1 MDLESSDDTGEGS
14 YADPQTPDGE
24 LEDTF
29 YQANT
34 YDIGLGGDVGDQIK
48 RIEASKN
55 SEENLI
61 DAYLGDRSY
70 EQNVNN
76 LEELSENLELLQR
89 VFNKETLGNDTFLL
103 YKHATG
109 ENLKFLKIINTKVFE
124 KLKNRREMVIKKS
137 NKKIKIIK
145 GLIKKLGVEKSIL
158 KTYSFKKN
166 IDDRVKRLYSDLKTI
181 EIDKSEINN
190 YFNKEEKKF
199 KNFKSNVTSLKIK
212 NRDENFSI
220 QEYKRYLDDIFNY
233 KNEKERLKTTVD
245 LSNMSVKETKEN
257 FLLNPI
263 NEGLKLHNSIFH
275 KYETD
280 TDYEY
285 SQNIYKRYNLLENL
299 NVLKISSKEHFF
311 QIMGKF
317 KLTEHMNSLI
327 SVDKKYRRIIYDNAI
342 SLISSFVPVNMI
354 DELLENTSLY
364 IKNKYEYRL
373 EYFNFNQYTKYLP
386 ENKIYEFTR
395 FIRKDEE
402 KERKSKTYAPVIGWI
417 YKEDALKNIH
427 NLNPESDTINKIKE
441 GKQKFIKGK
450 LEDIV
455 KNDGIHF
462 VEGGNLPKNTN
473 VKIQIING
481 SIEPWRKRYLKH
493 KILLNQVNERKLYT
507 LSNLKL
513 PQHIKPEKYINE
525 NILEKMAENDIK
537 QIYEE
542 MDSREKIKKYLKN
555 IILSNNKKDIEEKIK
570 DCAYKNLS
578 KSSQYYNTLETQIQF
593 LISERNNLSSTR
605 GTSDPDKAKRNKAE
619 IDKLYKQII
628 EFKKEQQDV
637 IVPTRLGYISQIS
650 SIVDKRKEKKMMT
663 SGEFKRTDGLFF
675 DERLPNYNR
684 VLNFK
689 LPKYMKDQ
697 LKKKGVEL
705 NEIRLIERKL
715 LLDELTIKKISN
727 TINYKKFDIEDFK
740 RFPERHT
747 NKVVGR
753 DVESIIRSFQKE
765 LPTGFY
771 TKDKENIKKQ
781 LKKVLN
787 EGKCST
793 VVKEF
798 LLKKVVPIKGS
809 RYNFS
814 KILQQ
819 NENRRTRNYYNKYL
833 KGKYDTYEDYEK
845 DYIKQQKALFDK
857 VKKNPKRGA
866 SFLRLKEKDKD
877 GNAIDTREL
886 YSAIKEDGII
896 KISFNIPGKLDK
908 RGIRNWFEKY
918 FDIFPANKE
927 TEGLIQDSD
936 YFMRDSLYVDD
947 LRKEKIKAL
956 PARNIQAGYMKRIG
970 YIVNWVSDK
979 KTFQFNFERHELI
992 SFLFCRVQFMMNNS
1006 NINNVTKQKRLLIV
1020 LKILYYLQENINNNT
1035 IQFFIDFENEVEM
1048 DLCTGEEFSKD
1059 TMSKIERLI
1068 KYCNEKI
1075 VKFNITIEEKLN
1087 DIIRKKLE
1095 KISIDNQISRYRL
1108 RQILNKDSIPEIN
1121 KFRKELETISE
1132 LDESMPFQSTVTGE
1146 SRRPLTYEPKRGGYS
1161 AFDIKNTI
1169 SSFTKARD
1177 RLMKTKFITNLRD
1190 LTQEKTN
1197 KITKKAYNLYTNL
1210 LTRYKQ
1216 DSKETKYKY
1225 RQVLEKSLNVRP
1237 KMSDYEKEYIRLW
1250 NLSGSIRK
1258 NIITDVEKRIIE
1270 KLELNLIFCFKDD
1283 QIEIFRELCKNVII
1297 PLMKNNKNQE
1307 QFISKIF
1314 DLVFI
1319 DISGISN
1326 GIRYNDKILNRN
1338 IALFDNMKKGILT
1351 GYSNVPIIL
1360 LEEYKKFNIN
1370 NFNLLREGKFVK
1382 YKEIL
1387 REKKKVINGIEELV
1401 NILIYYRFK
1410 KTYNVVE
1417 ILIKVIKKYKK
1428 LSRIND
1434 ITDKDIMIN
1443 VIKKSLAKMSLEEED
1458 MIKYHSIVQDL
1469 NKNGL
1474 KNFKILKNKVDNNTL
1489 KEDLENYK
1497 KSNKI
1502 TNTDIGLCILKQVEL
1517 VHSEKDDDD
1526 LFDDFF
1532 EEDEGINTPI
1542 DISKGVEFYLNEV
1555 KGEVFKTATRP
1566 AKDLKKPSIKKDNM
1580 VSLIDSIKGSIL
1592 TKEAYFI
1599 PDIKY
1604 MKGMGPEISYLI
1616 DRAKKF
1622 QRENNTIELYKIK
1635 LKYTFNTIEQFKD
1648 FLVSHLNYPRGI
1660 EELRFMYNTEMDYE
1674 ISTRARLFGKKKRKV
1689 KKKVKRKRKK

>member
-1 MDLESSDDTGEGS
+1 MMELEFPDDENEGS
-14 YADPQTPDGE
+14 YADPQTQDEE
-24 LEDTF
+24 LTGVF
-29 YQANT
+29 YQEDLD
-34 YDIGLGGDVGDQIK
+34 DIGLGGDVKDQIA

-55 SEENLI
+55 SEADLT
-61 DAYLGDRSY
+61 DSYLGDRMH

-76 LEELSENLELLQR
+76 LEEISENLEVLQR
-89 VFNKETLGNDTFLL
+89 VFDKAMFEDDTFLL
-103 YKHATG
+103 YQYAT
-109 ENLKFLKIINTKVFE
+109 EEKLKFLEIINTKVFE

-137 NKKIKIIK
+137 NKKIGIIK
-145 GLIKKLGVEKSIL
+145 GLIKKLGLEKSIL
-158 KTYSFKKN
+158 KTVSFKKN
-166 IDDRVKRLYSDLKTI
+166 IDDRIKRLYTDLKTI
-181 EIDKSEINN
+181 ENDKSEINN
-190 YFNKEEKKF
+190 YFNQEKEKF
-199 KNFKSNVTSLKIK
+199 KKFKSNVTSLKIK

-220 QEYKRYLDDIFNY
+220 QEYKQYLGDIFNY
-233 KNEKERLKTTVD
+233 KNEKERLNTTVD
-245 LSNMSVKETKEN
+245 LSNMSIKETKEI

-299 NVLKISSKEHFF
+299 NILKTSSKEHFF

-317 KLTEHMNSLI
+317 KLTEHMSSLI
-327 SVDKKYRRIIYDNAI
+327 TVDKKHRRIIYDNAI
-342 SLISSFVPVNMI
+342 SLISSFVPNNLI
-354 DELLENTSLY
+354 DNLLSNTSLY
-364 IKNKYEYRL
+364 IKEKYIYGFEYINSN
-373 EYFNFNQYTKYLP
+373 YFPSGQSEDNS
-386 ENKIYEFTR
+386 YEFTR
-395 FIRKDEE
+395 FISKGEE
-402 KERKSKTYAPVIGWI
+402 KERKSKTYAPILGWI

-455 KNDGIHF
+455 KNDNIHF
-462 VEGGNLPKNTN
+462 VERGNLPKNTN

-493 KILLNQVNERKLYT
+493 KILLNQVNEKKLYS

-513 PQHIKPEKYINE
+513 SQNIKPEKFINE

-542 MDSREKIKKYLKN
+542 MDNKEQIKKFL
-555 IILSNNKKDIEEKIK
+555 KDIVKGRRKEYEEKIK

-578 KSSQYYNTLETQIQF
+578 KSSEYYNTLEIEIQE
-593 LISERNNLSSTR
+593 LISERIDLSTTK
-605 GTSDPDKAKRNKAE
+605 GNSDPYKAKRNKDK

-628 EFKKEQQDV
+628 ELKKEQQNV
-637 IVPTRLGYISQIS
+637 IVPTRVGYISQIS
-650 SIVDKRKEKKMMT
+650 SIVDKRKEKKMMK
-663 SGEFKRTDGLFF
+663 SGDFKRTDGLFF

-689 LPKYMKDQ
+689 LPQYMKEQ
-697 LKKKGVEL
+697 LKKKGVKL

-727 TINYKKFDIEDFK
+727 TINYKKFDIDFFK
-740 RFPERHT
+740 RFPESHT
-747 NKVVGR
+747 NKVVGK

-771 TKDKENIKKQ
+771 TKDKENVKKK
-781 LKKVLN
+781 LKKVLKN
-787 EGKCST
+787 GKCSKD
-793 VVKEF
+793 VKEF

-896 KISFNIPGKLDK
+896 KISFNIPGKLDDK

-979 KTFQFNFERHELI
+979 QTFQFNFERHELI
-992 SFLFCRVQFMMNNS
+992 SFLFCRVQFMMNNP

-1035 IQFFIDFENEVEM
+1035 IQFFIDYENEVEM
-1048 DLCTGEEFSKD
+1048 DLCTGEEFGND
-1059 TMSKIERLI
+1059 TIDKIVRLI
-1068 KYCNEKI
+1068 NYCKKQIE
-1075 VKFNITIEEKLN
+1075 KFNITIEEKLN
-1087 DIIRKKLE
+1087 DIIRKKLK
-1095 KISIDNQISRYRL
+1095 KIDLDKQISMYRL
-1108 RQILNKDSIPEIN
+1108 RKILNKDGIPEKN
-1121 KFRKELETISE
+1121 KFINELDRISE
-1132 LDESMPFQSTVTGE
+1132 LNESLPFQSTVTGE
-1146 SRRPLTYEPKRGGYS
+1146 SRRPLTYEPKRGGSS
-1161 AFDIKNTI
+1161 AFDPKRTI
-1169 SSFTKARD
+1169 SPFTKARNYLE
-1177 RLMKTKFITNLRD
+1177 RKWKNVS
-1190 LTQEKTN
+1190 QEKTN
-1197 KITKKAYNLYTNL
+1197 RINRNANKLYKNL

-1216 DSKETKYKY
+1216 DSKEKEY
-1225 RQVLEKSLNVRP
+1225 RQVLEKTLNVRP

-1250 NLSGSIRK
+1250 NLSGSTRK

-1326 GIRYNDKILNRN
+1326 GIRYNDKFLNRN
-1338 IALFDNMKKGILT
+1338 IELFDDMKRGVLT
-1351 GYSNVPIIL
+1351 GYSDVPIRL

-1370 NFNLLREGKFVK
+1370 NFILLREEKFVE
-1382 YKEIL
+1382 YKKIL
-1387 REKKKVINGIEELV
+1387 REKKKVIKGIEELI

-1410 KTYNVVE
+1410 KTYNIVE

-1555 KGEVFKTATRP
+1555 KGEVFKTTTRP
-1566 AKDLKKPSIKKDNM
+1566 AKDLKKPSIKKDNIIRL
-1580 VSLIDSIKGSIL
+1580 SDSIKGSIL

-1599 PDIKY
+1599 PSIKY

-1674 ISTRARLFGKKKRKV
+1674 IDTRARLFGKKKRKV
-1689 KKKVKRKRKK
+1689 KKKHKVKKKRKRKRKK

>member
-1 MDLESSDDTGEGS
+1 MELEFPDDENEGS
-14 YADPQTPDGE
+14 YADPQTQDE
-24 LEDTF
+24 EQMDMDIY
-29 YQANT
+29 YQPNID
-34 YDIGLGGDVGDQIK
+34 DIGLGGDVKDQIA

-55 SEENLI
+55 SEADLT
-61 DAYLGDRSY
+61 DSYLGDRMH
-70 EQNVNN
+70 EQNVSN
-76 LEELSENLELLQR
+76 LEEISDNLEVLQR
-89 VFNKETLGNDTFLL
+89 VFNKAMFEDDTFLL
-103 YKHATG
+103 YQYAIAEK
-109 ENLKFLKIINTKVFE
+109 LKFLEIINKKVFE
-124 KLKNRREMVIKKS
+124 KLKNRKKMIIKKS
-137 NKKIKIIK
+137 DKKIEIIK
-145 GLIKKLGVEKSIL
+145 GLVKKLELEKSIL
-158 KTYSFKKN
+158 KTGSFIKN
-166 IDDRVKRLYSDLKTI
+166 IVDRIQRLYTDLKTI
-181 EIDKSEINN
+181 ENDKSEINN

-199 KNFKSNVTSLKIK
+199 EKFKANVTSLKNK

-220 QEYKRYLDDIFNY
+220 QEYRQYLDDIFNY

-257 FLLNPI
+257 FLLKPI

-275 KYETD
+275 KYKTD

-299 NVLKISSKEHFF
+299 NILKTSSKEHFF

-317 KLTEHMNSLI
+317 KLTEHMISLI
-327 SVDKKYRRIIYDNAI
+327 TIDKKHRRIIYDNAI
-342 SLISSFVPVNMI
+342 SLISSFVPNNLI
-354 DELLENTSLY
+354 DNLLENTSLY
-364 IKNKYEYRL
+364 IKEKYIVGFEYINSN
-373 EYFNFNQYTKYLP
+373 YFPSNQF
-386 ENKIYEFTR
+386 ENKVYDATR
-395 FIRKDEE
+395 FISKGKE
-402 KERKSKTYAPVIGWI
+402 KERESKTYAPVLGWI

-462 VEGGNLPKNTN
+462 VERGNLPENTN

-493 KILLNQVNERKLYT
+493 KILLNQVNEKKLYT

-513 PQHIKPEKYINE
+513 PQNTKPEKYINE

-542 MDSREKIKKYLKN
+542 MDNKEQIKKYLK
-555 IILSNNKKDIEEKIK
+555 DIVKGRRKEYEEKIK
-570 DCAYKNLS
+570 DCGYKNLS

-593 LISERNNLSSTR
+593 LISERNNLLNTR
-605 GTSDPDKAKRNKAE
+605 KTSDSVKDK
-619 IDKLYKQII
+619 IDKIYKQII
-628 EFKKEQQDV
+628 ELKKEQQDV
-637 IVPTRLGYISQIS
+637 IVPTRVGYISQIS
-650 SIVDKRKEKKMMT
+650 SIVDKRKENKMMK
-663 SGEFKRTDGLFF
+663 SGDFKRINGLFF
-675 DERLPNYNR
+675 DTRLPNYNR

-689 LPKYMKDQ
+689 LPKNTKDQ
-697 LKKKGVEL
+697 LKKKGVKL

-740 RFPERHT
+740 RFPKRHT
-747 NKVVGR
+747 SEVVGR
-753 DVESIIRSFQKE
+753 DVKSIIKSFQKE

-771 TKDKENIKKQ
+771 TEDKENIKKQ

-787 EGKCST
+787 NGKCSKD
-793 VVKEF
+793 VKEF

-814 KILQQ
+814 KILED
-819 NENRRTRNYYNKYL
+819 NKNRRSRNYYNKYL
-833 KGKYDTYEDYEK
+833 KDKYDTYEEYEEK
-845 DYIKQQKALFDK
+845 YIQDQKTLFNR
-857 VKKNPKRGA
+857 VANRRRLGA
-866 SFLRLKEKDKD
+866 SFLRLKKSVNSGEYLLVTRDPISKELVTSFKIPENLDEK
-877 GNAIDTREL
+877 
-886 YSAIKEDGII
+886 
-896 KISFNIPGKLDK
+896 
-908 RGIRNWFEKY
+908 GIREWFEKY
-918 FDIFPANKE
+918 FDIFPATKK
-927 TEGLIQDSD
+927 TEGLVQDTD

-970 YIVNWVSDK
+970 YIVNWVSNK
-979 KTFQFNFERHELI
+979 QTFQFNFERHELI

-1059 TMSKIERLI
+1059 TMSKIVRLI
-1068 KYCNEKI
+1068 GYCEDQI
-1075 VKFNITIEEKLN
+1075 EEFNITIEEKLN
-1087 DIIRKKLE
+1087 DIIKKKLI
-1095 KISIDNQISRYRL
+1095 KIDLDKQISKNRFRKFL
-1108 RQILNKDSIPEIN
+1108 DKDGIPEKKKFIN
-1121 KFRKELETISE
+1121 ELERISE
-1132 LDESMPFQSTVTGE
+1132 LDEPMPFQSTVTGE
-1146 SRRPLTYEPKRGGYS
+1146 SRRPLKYETRRGGPNEFEPKR
-1161 AFDIKNTI
+1161 TI
-1169 SSFTKARD
+1169 SPFTKARNYLE
-1177 RLMKTKFITNLRD
+1177 RKWKNVS
-1190 LTQEKTN
+1190 QEKRNRINRNAN
-1197 KITKKAYNLYTNL
+1197 KLYKNL

-1216 DSKETKYKY
+1216 DSKEKEY
-1225 RQVLEKSLNVRP
+1225 RQVLEKTLNVRP

-1250 NLSGSIRK
+1250 NLSGSTRK

-1319 DISGISN
+1319 DISGIGN
-1326 GIRYNDKILNRN
+1326 GIRYNDKFLNRN
-1338 IALFDNMKKGILT
+1338 IELFEDMKRGVLP

-1370 NFNLLREGKFVK
+1370 NFILLREGKFPV

-1387 REKKKVINGIEELV
+1387 REKKKVIKGIEELV
-1401 NILIYYRFK
+1401 NVLTYYRFK
-1410 KTYNVVE
+1410 KTYNIVE
-1417 ILIKVIKKYKK
+1417 ILIRVIKKYKK

-1434 ITDKDIMIN
+1434 ITDKDIIIN

-1474 KNFKILKNKVDNNTL
+1474 KNFKILKNKVDNNTF

-1497 KSNKI
+1497 KSNTI

-1555 KGEVFKTATRP
+1555 KGEVFKTTTRP
-1566 AKDLKKPSIKKDNM
+1566 AKDLKKPSIKKDNIIR
-1580 VSLIDSIKGSIL
+1580 LIDSIKGSIL

-1599 PDIKY
+1599 PSIKY

-1635 LKYTFNTIEQFKD
+1635 LKYTFNSIEQFKD

-1674 ISTRARLFGKKKRKV
+1674 IDTRARLFGKKKRKV
-1689 KKKVKRKRKK
+1689 KKKHKVKKKRKIKKKKKSKK

>member
-1 MDLESSDDTGEGS
+1 M
-14 YADPQTPDGE
+14 
-24 LEDTF
+24 
-29 YQANT
+29 
-34 YDIGLGGDVGDQIK
+34 
-48 RIEASKN
+48 
-55 SEENLI
+55 
-61 DAYLGDRSY
+61 
-70 EQNVNN
+70 
-76 LEELSENLELLQR
+76 
-89 VFNKETLGNDTFLL
+89 
-103 YKHATG
+103 
-109 ENLKFLKIINTKVFE
+109 
-124 KLKNRREMVIKKS
+124 
-137 NKKIKIIK
+137 
-145 GLIKKLGVEKSIL
+145 
-158 KTYSFKKN
+158 
-166 IDDRVKRLYSDLKTI
+166 KTI
-181 EIDKSEINN
+181 ENDKSEINN
-190 YFNKEEKKF
+190 YFNKEKEKF
-199 KNFKSNVTSLKIK
+199 KKFKSNVTSLKEK
-212 NRDENFSI
+212 NKDENFSI
-220 QEYKRYLDDIFNY
+220 KEYKQYLGDIFNY

-257 FLLNPI
+257 FLLKPI

-299 NVLKISSKEHFF
+299 NILKTSSKEHFF

-317 KLTEHMNSLI
+317 KLTEHMSSLI
-327 SVDKKYRRIIYDNAI
+327 TIDKKHRRIIYDNAI
-342 SLISSFVPVNMI
+342 SLISSFVPNNFI
-354 DELLENTSLY
+354 DNLLENTSLY
-364 IKNKYEYRL
+364 IKEKYIYGFEYINSN
-373 EYFNFNQYTKYLP
+373 YFPSNQF
-386 ENKIYEFTR
+386 ENKVYDATR
-395 FIRKDEE
+395 FISKGEE
-402 KERKSKTYAPVIGWI
+402 KERESKTYAPVLGWI

-427 NLNPESDTINKIKE
+427 NLNPESDTFNKIKE

-455 KNDGIHF
+455 KNANIHF
-462 VEGGNLPKNTN
+462 VERGNLPENTN

-493 KILLNQVNERKLYT
+493 KILLNQVNEKKLYT

-513 PQHIKPEKYINE
+513 PQNTKPEKYINE

-542 MDSREKIKKYLKN
+542 MDNKEQIKKFL
-555 IILSNNKKDIEEKIK
+555 KDIVKGRRKEYEEKIK

-578 KSSQYYNTLETQIQF
+578 KSSEYYNTLEIEIQE
-593 LISERNNLSSTR
+593 LISERIDLSTTK
-605 GTSDPDKAKRNKAE
+605 GNSDPYKAKRNKAK

-628 EFKKEQQDV
+628 ELKKEQQNV
-637 IVPTRLGYISQIS
+637 IVPTRVGYISQIS
-650 SIVDKRKEKKMMT
+650 SIVDKRKENKMMK
-663 SGEFKRTDGLFF
+663 SGDFKRTDGLFF
-675 DERLPNYNR
+675 DTRLPNYNR

-689 LPKYMKDQ
+689 LPQYMKEQ
-697 LKKKGVEL
+697 LKKKGVKL

-727 TINYKKFDIEDFK
+727 TINYKKFNIEDFK
-740 RFPERHT
+740 NNSERHT
-747 NKVVGR
+747 NEVVEKN
-753 DVESIIRSFQKE
+753 VESIIRSFQKE

-787 EGKCST
+787 NGKCSKD
-793 VVKEF
+793 VKEF

-819 NENRRTRNYYNKYL
+819 NENRRSRNYYNKYL
-833 KGKYDTYEDYEK
+833 KDKYDTYEKYEK
-845 DYIKQQKALFDK
+845 NYIQQQKTLFDK
-857 VKKNPKRGA
+857 VIKNPKRGA

-877 GNAIDTREL
+877 GNTIDTTKL
-886 YSAIKEDGII
+886 YSTIKEDGII

-979 KTFQFNFERHELI
+979 QTFQFNFERHELI
-992 SFLFCRVQFMMNNS
+992 SFLFCRVQFMMNNP

-1020 LKILYYLQENINNNT
+1020 LKILYYLKKNINNNT
-1035 IQFFIDFENEVEM
+1035 IQFFIEFENEVKM
-1048 DLCTGEEFSKD
+1048 DLCTGKEFSKD

-1087 DIIRKKLE
+1087 DIIKKKLI
-1095 KISIDNQISRYRL
+1095 KIDLDKEISMDRWRK
-1108 RQILNKDSIPEIN
+1108 ILDKDGIPKKIKFIN
-1121 KFRKELETISE
+1121 ELERISE
-1132 LDESMPFQSTVTGE
+1132 LDEPMPFQSTVTGK
-1146 SRRPLTYEPKRGGYS
+1146 SRRPLKYETRRGGPSEFDPKR
-1161 AFDIKNTI
+1161 TI
-1169 SSFTKARD
+1169 SPFTKAKES
-1177 RLMKTKFITNLRD
+1177 LMRSKFIKKFRD
-1190 LTQEKTN
+1190 LSQEKTN
-1197 KITKKAYNLYTNL
+1197 RINRNANKLYKNL

-1216 DSKETKYKY
+1216 DSKEKEY

-1250 NLSGSIRK
+1250 NLSGSTRK
-1258 NIITDVEKRIIE
+1258 NIITNVEKRIIE

-1338 IALFDNMKKGILT
+1338 ITLFEDMKRGVLP
-1351 GYSNVPIIL
+1351 GYSNVPIKL

-1370 NFNLLREGKFVK
+1370 NFVLLREGKFPV

-1387 REKKKVINGIEELV
+1387 REKKKVIKGIEELV

-1410 KTYNVVE
+1410 KTYNIVE
-1417 ILIKVIKKYKK
+1417 ILIRVIKKYKK

-1517 VHSEKDDDD
+1517 VHVEKDDDD

-1555 KGEVFKTATRP
+1555 KGELFKTSTRP
-1566 AKDLKKPSIKKDNM
+1566 AKDLKKPSIKKDNIIR
-1580 VSLIDSIKGSIL
+1580 LIDSIKGSIL

-1622 QRENNTIELYKIK
+1622 QRENGTIELYKIK
-1635 LKYTFNTIEQFKD
+1635 FTHTFDTIEQFKD

-1660 EELRFMYNTEMDYE
+1660 EELRFIYNTEMDYE

-1689 KKKVKRKRKK
+1689 KKKSKK